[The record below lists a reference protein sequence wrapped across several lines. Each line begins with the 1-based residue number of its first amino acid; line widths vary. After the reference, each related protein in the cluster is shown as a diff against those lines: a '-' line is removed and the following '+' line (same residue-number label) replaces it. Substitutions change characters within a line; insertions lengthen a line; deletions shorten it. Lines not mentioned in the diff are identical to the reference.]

1 MRIIVSIEDL
11 MIEIDDEQPHPTLEG
26 IESVLKRVVSAAI
39 DLYENTRESIT
50 FVSDADTDDDEV
62 DE

>member
-11 MIEIDDEQPHPTLEG
+11 MIEVDDEQPHPTLEG
-26 IESVLKRVVSAAI
+26 IESVLKRVVDAAM
-39 DLYENTRESIT
+39 DLYDNTHESIA
-50 FVSDADTDDDEV
+50 FVSDTNDDEV